1 MPCSERLTHVLPNL
15 RAMRPLFFDLN
26 TAGLQLL
33 ANLQGMPEEYQQFAD
48 YMEKLDWLRRGLN
61 DAIDWI
67 EHGCPDA
74 GG

>member
-26 TAGLQLL
+26 TIGLQIM
-33 ANLQGMPEEYQQFAD
+33 ANLQGTPEREQFGAFLRTINE
-48 YMEKLDWLRRGLN
+48 MRAAINENIEWL
-61 DAIDWI
+61 